1 MKSAAFHRAGN
12 RGFTLLELV
21 LAIGLLALLV
31 GMIFSVATQNIALGN
46 AVVARQN
53 EESLE
58 AAFIDL
64 LGDQFSAMPGN
75 ARMELTSEDTGAQYL
90 SDLTIQNVPLSFTW
104 GGAERIAK
112 AVQISTVRRRDG
124 LLDIVM
130 RYYEN
135 EVLEETQEVGDSP
148 SVLDDEPFAEVILL
162 EDVQAFEWQV
172 LDGRTMEWQYDWDL
186 VGRLPLQMELVYAM
200 APEDIETPV
209 RQIFWITPKQNP
221 EVMMR
226 QLQQQGQQ
234 DQQGGGDGGSAN
246 PGDGET
252 PSVSIPNPPT
262 DGGGGGRG
270 DGGGGGRGGSS
281 GQRGGGR

>member
-1 MKSAAFHRAGN
+1 MKRRDHQQVER

-46 AVVARQN
+46 AVVSRQN

-58 AAFIDL
+58 SAFIDL
-64 LGDQFSAMPGN
+64 LGGQFSAMPGN

-90 SDLTIQNVPLSFTW
+90 SDLTIQNVPMSFTW

-135 EVLEETQEVGDSP
+135 EVLEETEEVGDSP
-148 SVLDDEPFAEVILL
+148 TALDNEPFAEVILL
-162 EDVQAFEWQV
+162 QDVQAFEWQV

-200 APEDIETPV
+200 APEDVETPV

-226 QLQQQGQQ
+226 QLQQGQQ
-234 DQQGGGDGGSAN
+234 GEQQPATGDASDRPSDGLNSGNPSIGVTPPTPGGGN
-246 PGDGET
+246 PGGAA
-252 PSVSIPNPPT
+252 PP
-262 DGGGGGRG
+262 
-270 DGGGGGRGGSS
+270 S
-281 GQRGGGR
+281 GQRGGQR

>member
-1 MKSAAFHRAGN
+1 MKSAAFHRAGK

-148 SVLDDEPFAEVILL
+148 SVLDNEPFAEVILL